1 MIKIVTDSTCDLPPE
16 ILKQYDVKVMPLR
29 IHFGTESFLDGVDLT
44 KEAFYDRLRA
54 APQLPTTSQPSA
66 GDFCELFRP
75 LVEAGHEVV
84 GIYISGALSGT
95 CASATAACDLLPG
108 APITVIDPRTT
119 SAGLGWMVW
128 EAARM
133 AEAGAS
139 VADIKARIEE
149 LIGKMTV
156 YFVVDTLE
164 YLRKGGRIG
173 GAAALLGTMVQLK
186 PILML
191 HEGRVEPLEKV
202 RTHGKAIDR
211 MIQLVTEKMSGYG
224 TVHAAVLHAR
234 VEDEART
241 ILDRV
246 CSAIP
251 VCKESFIAEIG
262 ATLGTHAGPGV
273 IGVAAFGD

>member
-1 MIKIVTDSTCDLPPE
+1 MIKIVTDSTCDLPAE
-16 ILKQYDVKVMPLR
+16 VVKQYDITVMALR
-29 IHFGTESFLDGVDLT
+29 IHFGTETLLDGVDIT

-66 GDFCELFRP
+66 GEFCEVFQP

-84 GIYISGALSGT
+84 GIYISSGLSGT
-95 CASATAACDLLPG
+95 CASATAACGLMPG
-108 APITVIDPRTT
+108 APITVIDPQTT

-133 AEAGAS
+133 AKAGAD
-139 VADIKARIEE
+139 VPAIKARIEE
-149 LIGKMTV
+149 LQGKMAV

-186 PILML
+186 PILMI
-191 HEGRVEPLEKV
+191 HEGKVEPLEKV

-211 MIQLVTEKMSGYG
+211 MIQLITEKTSGYN

-234 VEDEART
+234 VEDEARVVM
-241 ILDRV
+241 DRV
-246 CSAIP
+246 QAAIP
-251 VCKESFIAEIG
+251 ACKESYIAEIG
-262 ATLGTHAGPGV
+262 AALGTHAGPGV
-273 IGVAAFGD
+273 IGVAAYGD